1 MVPRTKEVSYHLKKR
16 IYLCLGGA
24 CEGATE
30 TETEAEAERES
41 ESSRERV
48 RERTV
53 FLVPVIF
60 LEKFLRS

>member
-1 MVPRTKEVSYHLKKR
+1 M
-16 IYLCLGGA
+16 YLCLGGA

-53 FLVPVIF
+53 FLVPIIF